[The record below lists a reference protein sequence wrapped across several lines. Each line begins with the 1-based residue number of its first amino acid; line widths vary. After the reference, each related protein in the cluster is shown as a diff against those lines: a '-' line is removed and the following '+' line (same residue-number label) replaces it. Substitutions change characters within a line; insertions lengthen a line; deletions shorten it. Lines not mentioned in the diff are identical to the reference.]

1 MIKVY
6 SIFIGIGFTL
16 NERINFDGHG
26 HVDDEDIKP
35 KSNIKICSNIK
46 KKIYVIAR
54 MRWAS

>member
-54 MRWAS
+54 MR